1 MNHRHPNHPNHFN
14 HRDHPAYP
22 AAVLDSGLRGDEKQ
36 HSNRPPRES
45 GGPCQPARRGLLALL
60 ASIGCMTAGMATP
73 AWAQANPAWAAVEAR
88 ARGQTVYFNAWGG
101 SEAINRYIQWV
112 ASEVQQ
118 RHGVRLEHVKI
129 SDAADMVKRVRAEK
143 AAGKTRGSVDL
154 VWINGENFL
163 TMKREGLLF
172 GPFAEGLPG
181 YGLVDAQGKPTTRLD
196 FSEPVDG
203 MEAPWGMAQLT
214 FMADSRRTP
223 EPPRSL
229 DALLTFAK
237 ANPGR
242 LTYPRPPNFH
252 GTTFLKQLLLD
263 LNAERSALY
272 RPVTPA
278 ALAQATAPLWRTLDA
293 LHPQLWRAGRQFPLN
308 AEAMRQMLADGELL
322 LALTFNPNDAANE
335 IAAKRLPA
343 SIVSYQFESGTIG
356 NTHFVAIPVNASAS
370 DGAQVVANFLLSPEA
385 QARKADISVWGDPT
399 VLALERLSPADR
411 ARFAAQALP
420 GQVARSAPA
429 LPEPH
434 GSWVDPLEREWLKR
448 YGQ

>member
-1 MNHRHPNHPNHFN
+1 MSAAT
-14 HRDHPAYP
+14 DHTQ
-22 AAVLDSGLRGDEKQ
+22 LRSP
-36 HSNRPPRES
+36 HSPRES
-45 GGPCQPARRGLLALL
+45 GDPWQPTRRSTLALL
-60 ASIGCMTAGMATP
+60 AAMSAGLRAPAEAQATP
-73 AWAQANPAWAAVEAR
+73 AWAEIEAR

-101 SEAINRYIQWV
+101 SEVINRYIQWV
-112 ASEVQQ
+112 GAQVLQ

-181 YGLVDAQGKPTTRLD
+181 YALVDVQGKPTTRLD

-203 MEAPWGMAQLT
+203 LEAPWGMAQLT
-214 FMADSRRTP
+214 FMVDSRRTP

-229 DALLTFAK
+229 AALLAFAK

-242 LTYPRPPNFH
+242 VTYPRPPNFH

-263 LNAERSALY
+263 LNPDRSALY

-293 LHPQLWRAGRQFPLN
+293 LHPQLWRAGRQFPQN

-335 IAAKRLPA
+335 IAAKRLPV

-385 QARKADISVWGDPT
+385 QARKADIAVWGDPT
-399 VLALERLSPADR
+399 VLALDRLSPADQ
-411 ARFAAQALP
+411 ARFAAQPLP